1 MVEIKFTTLVD
12 GKNVQDISIPL
23 VDYFDKLKLNVTE
36 KLGQLA
42 DIVNQGV
49 KDNID
54 SGTDIYGKAFAKL
67 TPSTLLRKKGTILKE
82 SGALYNSINTQ
93 KVNNDL
99 YEVFVNGNRSNI
111 GLYLQQGRVDMKARE
126 WFGIS
131 PITENKIDNFLQS
144 IMNDEVK

>member
-1 MVEIKFTTLVD
+1 MIEFNFQTIVNGV
-12 GKNVQDISIPL
+12 NVQDISKPL
-23 VDYFDKLKLNVTE
+23 VDYFEKLKVNINE

-49 KDNID
+49 LDNID

-67 TPSTLLRKKGTILKE
+67 TTSTLMKKRGSILKE
-82 SGALYNSINTQ
+82 TGALYNS
-93 KVNNDL
+93 VNNNL
-99 YEVFVNGNRSNI
+99 YEVFVNGSRSVI
-111 GLYLQQGRVDMKARE
+111 GYYLQTGRDDMKARE

-131 PITENKIDNFLQS
+131 PNTESKIDNFLQS